1 MVQLVTQHHA
11 HGVDLGIL
19 KELGVRGVALG
30 DVVVVHELGARGFDQ
45 VGAGHKLYVFQLR
58 NAVGVGTGNPA

>member
-1 MVQLVTQHHA
+1 M
-11 HGVDLGIL
+11 
-19 KELGVRGVALG
+19 RGVALG